1 MMIFFTVMVAVAIGA
16 FWEIGEFTMD
26 QMFSTTE
33 QWGLDDTMLDLMM
46 DTTGALIF
54 ALIASL
60 SMKNGSFETAMH
72 ELDESALQS
81 GRSGHDIYDDME
93 PVIS

>member
-1 MMIFFTVMVAVAIGA
+1 M
-16 FWEIGEFTMD
+16 GEFAMD

-54 ALIASL
+54 SLIAL
-60 SMKNGSFETAMH
+60 VSMRNGSFERAMR
-72 ELDESALQS
+72 ELDESAARRYAS
-81 GRSGHDIYDDME
+81 EGTEESARSPAH
-93 PVIS
+93 V